1 MVFVRKKSHSI
12 KLYARKSQTPT
23 PQRQP
28 VEGEDC
34 ILLDTLYA
42 KNHELHIEGTEQIF
56 VKWVQNIFPGFYLRV
71 FIWMWML
78 SEAINP

>member
-1 MVFVRKKSHSI
+1 MSVATNKECFAFILKITHKQKKIKSMVFVRKKSHSI
-12 KLYARKSQTPT
+12 KLYGRKSQTPT

-42 KNHELHIEGTEQIF
+42 KNHELHIEGTQ
-56 VKWVQNIFPGFYLRV
+56 
-71 FIWMWML
+71 
-78 SEAINP
+78 